1 MEDDRDRLIV
11 ILAGYSDEM
20 QGFINSNPGLQS
32 RFNKYIDFTDYTAG
46 ELLDIFKLYANKFEY
61 QITPEAL
68 NVLSTLFTKAVDEKK
83 RGFGNGRYVRNIF
96 DKTIELQ
103 STRLSGEG
111 KLSVSTLM
119 EILPEDIPDV

>member
-1 MEDDRDRLIV
+1 M
-11 ILAGYSDEM
+11 
-20 QGFINSNPGLQS
+20 
-32 RFNKYIDFTDYTAG
+32 
-46 ELLDIFKLYANKFEY
+46 LDIFKLYANKFEY

-68 NVLSTLFTKAVDEKK
+68 NVLSALFIKAVDEKK

-119 EILPEDIPDV
+119 EILPEDIPNV